1 MALEGGEWKQKFRA
15 EIYGDPG
22 ASAGRRTGCDRTWQQ
37 AVSRGGKVKAK
48 GAAGRRE
55 GGNPG
60 WQVRGQGP
68 SGHGARVDART
79 LSRCSLAGKA
89 GVYFSR
95 SYRLT
100 FGALG
105 QKMYRKAEISWA

>member
-1 MALEGGEWKQKFRA
+1 MALEGGEWKRKFRA

-37 AVSRGGKVKAK
+37 AASRGGKVKAK

-89 GVYFSR
+89 
-95 SYRLT
+95 
-100 FGALG
+100 
-105 QKMYRKAEISWA
+105 